1 MPAISEETITPN
13 TRFADDE
20 SLFSG
25 LKDGQWKVTKFQT
38 TPPMSSYI
46 VAFANG
52 HFKYLEDSVVLP
64 LSGKTLPLRIYS
76 QSRSFLT
83 ESLLYLMRNLQQL
96 RNIFTRHSL
105 LLISRKLFYLSMKR
119 FLTWVI
125 LSPSWILLW

>member
-1 MPAISEETITPN
+1 MPAISEEAVTPN
-13 TRFADDE
+13 TDFGGDA

-52 HFKYLEDSVVLP
+52 YFKYLEDSVVLP

-76 QSRSFLT
+76 QSMV
-83 ESLLYLMRNLQQL
+83 LYRV
-96 RNIFTRHSL
+96 FA
-105 LLISRKLFYLSMKR
+105 
-119 FLTWVI
+119 
-125 LSPSWILLW
+125 